1 MMSVSFGS
9 WHWFCVIRDT
19 TSWKLK
25 PVRTAAK
32 ALNALS
38 AFSTAAEDKAR
49 ERGEEVPAF
58 TL

>member
-1 MMSVSFGS
+1 MINGWPRSRVES
-9 WHWFCVIRDT
+9 
-19 TSWKLK
+19 LK